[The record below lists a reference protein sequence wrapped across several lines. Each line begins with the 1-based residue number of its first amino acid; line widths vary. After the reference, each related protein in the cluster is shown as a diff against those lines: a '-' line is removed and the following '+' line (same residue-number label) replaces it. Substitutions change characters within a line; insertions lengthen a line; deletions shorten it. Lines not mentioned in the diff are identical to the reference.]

1 MSFLSSLFGTKS
13 QASDKIT
20 ILDKRVYANAIT
32 GNKVLLVDVRTS
44 GEFNS
49 GHIKKAINIDLFN
62 AANFQK
68 SFEKLDKEKPVYL
81 YCRSG
86 ARSQKAA
93 KKLVGMGFSK
103 IYDLKGGYMRW
114 S

>member
-1 MSFLSSLFGTKS
+1 MSFLSALFGIKKET
-13 QASDKIT
+13 SDKIS
-20 ILDKRVYANAIT
+20 ILDAETYANAIS
-32 GNKVLLVDVRTS
+32 GNKVQLVDVRTS
-44 GEFNS
+44 GEFQS
-49 GHIKKAINIDLFN
+49 GHIKKAININYMD

-68 SFEKLDKEKPVYL
+68 SFEKLNKDKPLYL

-93 KKLVGMGFSK
+93 RRLVEMGFSQ

-114 S
+114 P